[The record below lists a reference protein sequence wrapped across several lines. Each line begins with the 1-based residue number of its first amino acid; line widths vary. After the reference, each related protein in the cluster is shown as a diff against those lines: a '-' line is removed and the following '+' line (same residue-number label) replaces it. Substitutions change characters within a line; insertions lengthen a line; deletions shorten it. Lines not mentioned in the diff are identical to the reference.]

1 MNPTVQVAYIGG
13 MAIIIVGIL
22 GVVVAII
29 TARSNRAVRGEVKAA
44 KEEVVAQGKRFDG
57 RVDALIEK
65 VHTEGFNEGMEHQ
78 KNIIT
83 EEAVRVAGVIIEA
96 EKRAK

>member
-13 MAIIIVGIL
+13 TAIIIVGIL

-44 KEEVVAQGKRFDG
+44 K
-57 RVDALIEK
+57 
-65 VHTEGFNEGMEHQ
+65 
-78 KNIIT
+78 
-83 EEAVRVAGVIIEA
+83 
-96 EKRAK
+96 